1 MLKSRT
7 IFDILKSVFDKKDQ
21 EYNAILTC
29 SVVLWGTEV
38 GGWRRLNRDWSLL
51 ELRGIKISFF
61 TCNFNN

>member
-38 GGWRRLNRDWSLL
+38 GGGAGLII
-51 ELRGIKISFF
+51 EIGPY
-61 TCNFNN
+61 